1 MRRLPLRFG
10 RGKQPVKKTEI
21 EKSRKWKKLG
31 YMETSGENLIPLDVD
46 VRGAKCPLRENES
59 LE

>member
-1 MRRLPLRFG
+1 
-10 RGKQPVKKTEI
+10 
-21 EKSRKWKKLG
+21 
-31 YMETSGENLIPLDVD
+31 METSGENLIPLDVD